1 MPQFVK
7 AETAPPKSA
16 ASMFDASFSV
26 PAPLPFDPEPG
37 KTIGSVRN
45 VSRGN
50 YTGQEACG
58 RIQSV
63 KPGILPA

>member
-1 MPQFVK
+1 
-7 AETAPPKSA
+7 
-16 ASMFDASFSV
+16 MFDASFSV